1 MSFVRFE
8 LRKGLKGVKE
18 FLVVKKLCPMKRLLN
33 CLLNLV
39 RLE

>member
-1 MSFVRFE
+1 MRIE

-18 FLVVKKLCPMKRLLN
+18 FLVVIRLCQMKRLLDR
-33 CLLNLV
+33 LLNLV